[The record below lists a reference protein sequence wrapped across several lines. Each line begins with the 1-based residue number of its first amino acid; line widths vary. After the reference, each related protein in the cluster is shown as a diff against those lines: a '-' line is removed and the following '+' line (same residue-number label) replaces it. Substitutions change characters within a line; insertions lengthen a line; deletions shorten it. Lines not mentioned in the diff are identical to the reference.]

1 MHTVA
6 VDIAIQEDL
15 AKALASHF
23 HTVVPFHDLL
33 TIWFSYG
40 QIVLR
45 SAFRVFG
52 VSLSLFLLMYSQVIL
67 VGRETRP
74 FLLSKNYFDWRRCF
88 ATPIS
93 TTLFLKNRETF
104 AVCTGLEPVT
114 SAVVVDMG
122 FEPIR
127 EVLNIH
133 LARLLASRLST
144 IRQSAIDL
152 SGLLLYTGQHY

>member
-23 HTVVPFHDLL
+23 HTVVPFHNLL

-67 VGRETRP
+67 SLDEKP
-74 FLLSKNYFDWRRCF
+74 ALSYYQRTILIGGVVLQHPSPPLYF
-88 ATPIS
+88 
-93 TTLFLKNRETF
+93 
-104 AVCTGLEPVT
+104 
-114 SAVVVDMG
+114 
-122 FEPIR
+122 
-127 EVLNIH
+127 
-133 LARLLASRLST
+133 
-144 IRQSAIDL
+144 
-152 SGLLLYTGQHY
+152 

>member
-1 MHTVA
+1 MVFIRTDRAPICVQG
-6 VDIAIQEDL
+6 IWCI
-15 AKALASHF
+15 
-23 HTVVPFHDLL
+23 PF
-33 TIWFSYG
+33 
-40 QIVLR
+40 
-45 SAFRVFG
+45 AFPAYVFTG
-52 VSLSLFLLMYSQVIL
+52 YPFF
-67 VGRETRP
+67 GRETRP

-114 SAVVVDMG
+114 SAVVADMG

-144 IRQSAIDL
+144 IRQSASDL
-152 SGLLLYTGQHY
+152 SGLLLYTGQHSNQLN

>member
-23 HTVVPFHDLL
+23 HTVVPFHNLL

-67 VGRETRP
+67 SLDEKPALSYYQRTILIGGACNTHLHHSILKEQRN
-74 FLLSKNYFDWRRCF
+74 FLRLLKESNLHTFW
-88 ATPIS
+88 AGL
-93 TTLFLKNRETF
+93 TTTN
-104 AVCTGLEPVT
+104 VT
-114 SAVVVDMG
+114 
-122 FEPIR
+122 
-127 EVLNIH
+127 NIH
-133 LARLLASRLST
+133 CKQA
-144 IRQSAIDL
+144 
-152 SGLLLYTGQHY
+152 

>member
-45 SAFRVFG
+45 SVFRVFG

-74 FLLSKNYFDWRRCF
+74 FLFSKNYLIGGACN
-88 ATPIS
+88 THLHHSVLEIY
-93 TTLFLKNRETF
+93 RETIWR
-104 AVCTGLEPVT
+104 
-114 SAVVVDMG
+114 SQ
-122 FEPIR
+122 R
-127 EVLNIH
+127 ESNSCLHSDSVE
-133 LARLLASRLST
+133 
-144 IRQSAIDL
+144 
-152 SGLLLYTGQHY
+152 G